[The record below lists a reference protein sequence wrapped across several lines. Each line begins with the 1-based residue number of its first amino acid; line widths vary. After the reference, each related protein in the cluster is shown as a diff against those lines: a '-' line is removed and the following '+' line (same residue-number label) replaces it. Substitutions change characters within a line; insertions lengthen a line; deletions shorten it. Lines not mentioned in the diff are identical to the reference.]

1 MRYLIYVLTFI
12 LAFVLMEFAAWFAH
26 KYIMHGSFW
35 FLHKDHHDEGYKVL
49 QKNDSFALFFAIPSW
64 LCIML
69 GVMYGSNISIWFGSG
84 IAAFGVSYFVV
95 HEIFIHQRIKYFRNT
110 DNWYLRALRR
120 AHKVHHKKLTKEDG
134 ECFGM
139 LLVPLKYFKEE
150 LKKSEQLTGTVN
162 S

>member
-1 MRYLIYVLTFI
+1 M
-12 LAFVLMEFAAWFAH
+12 
-26 KYIMHGSFW
+26 
-35 FLHKDHHDEGYKVL
+35 L

-69 GVMYGSNISIWFGSG
+69 GVIYQSPLSIWIGSG
-84 IAAFGVSYFVV
+84 IATFGVAYFVV
-95 HEIFIHQRIKYFRNT
+95 HEIFIHQRIKIFKKS
-110 DNWYLRALRR
+110 DNWYLRAIRR

-150 LKKSEQLTGTVN
+150 LSKR
-162 S
+162 

>member
-1 MRYLIYVLTFI
+1 
-12 LAFVLMEFAAWFAH
+12 MEFAAWFAH

-64 LCIML
+64 LSIML
-69 GVMYGSNISIWFGSG
+69 GVIYGSNASIWFGSG

-95 HEIFIHQRIKYFRNT
+95 HEIFIHQRIKFFRNS

-120 AHKVHHKKLTKEDG
+120 AHKVHHKILTKDDG

-139 LLVPLKYFKEE
+139 LLVPIKYFKEE
-150 LKKSEQLTGTVN
+150 ISKSNRQPSITTPNL
-162 S
+162 

>member
-1 MRYLIYVLTFI
+1 MQYIIYIFTFL
-12 LAFVLMEFAAWFAH
+12 LAFVLMEFAAWGAH
-26 KYIMHGSFW
+26 KYLMHGSFW
-35 FLHKDHHDEGYKVL
+35 FLHKDHHDEAYKVF

-69 GVMYGSNISIWFGSG
+69 GVIYGSNISIWFGSG

-95 HEIFIHQRIKYFRNT
+95 HEIFIHQRIKIFKKS

-120 AHKVHHKKLTKEDG
+120 AHKVHHKKLTKEEG

-139 LLVPLKYFKEE
+139 LIVPFKYFRDE
-150 LKKSEQLTGTVN
+150 LNRKSAAV
-162 S
+162 

>member
-1 MRYLIYVLTFI
+1 MQYLIYICTF
-12 LAFVLMEFAAWFAH
+12 LSAFIFMEFAAWFAH
-26 KYIMHGSFW
+26 KYIMHGTFW
-35 FLHKDHHDEGYKVL
+35 FLHKDHHDEAHKTL

-69 GVMYGSNISIWFGSG
+69 GVMYEAPISIWFGSG
-84 IAAFGVSYFVV
+84 IAAFGITYFAV
-95 HEIFIHQRIKYFRNT
+95 HEIFIHQRIKIFKKS

-139 LLVPLKYFKEE
+139 LLVPFKYFQDE
-150 LKKSEQLTGTVN
+150 LKKAHS
-162 S
+162 

>member
-1 MRYLIYVLTFI
+1 MHYLLYIFSFLF
-12 LAFVLMEFAAWFAH
+12 AFVLMEFAAWFAH
-26 KYIMHGSFW
+26 KFIMHGSFW

-64 LCIML
+64 LSIML
-69 GVMYGSNISIWFGSG
+69 GVIYESNVSIWFGSG

-95 HEIFIHQRIKYFRNT
+95 HEIFIHQRIKFFRNS

-150 LKKSEQLTGTVN
+150 MIKAN
-162 S
+162 SKT